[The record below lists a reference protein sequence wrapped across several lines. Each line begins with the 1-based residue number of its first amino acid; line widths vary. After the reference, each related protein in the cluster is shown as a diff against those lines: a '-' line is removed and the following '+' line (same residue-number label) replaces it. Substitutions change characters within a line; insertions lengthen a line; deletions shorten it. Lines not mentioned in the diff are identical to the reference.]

1 MSKALLKSTGIV
13 SAMTSM
19 SRVTGFVR
27 DMVYAQMF
35 GAGAGTDAFFVAF
48 RIPNFLRRLFAEG
61 AFSQAFVPVF
71 SEYQTQRSRE
81 ELQVLV
87 NQVAGTLGAILL
99 LITAIGVLAAPVLI
113 LLFAPGFTADAGKY
127 ELTVEMLRITFPYL
141 LFISLT
147 AFAGGVLNSCGK
159 FAIPAITPVLLNF
172 TMIAAALWL
181 APRMERPVVGLA
193 WGVFIAGIV
202 QLGFQIPFLREVK
215 LLPRPRW
222 AWASQGVQQVLR
234 LMLPAIF
241 GSSVAQVNLLI
252 DTLLASF
259 LVSGSVSWLYYS
271 DRLVE
276 FPLGIFGVA
285 LGTVILPKLSRQH
298 ASAETDGF
306 SQTLDWALRWA
317 LLIGVPATVA
327 LIILSGP
334 ILSALFQYGE
344 FDARDV
350 LMSTRSLM
358 AFSLGLVAFMLIKV
372 LAPGFYA
379 RKDTRS
385 PVKYGVIAM
394 VANTA
399 MVLVLIWPL
408 AHAGLALATSL
419 AAFLNAGLLFFNL
432 KRREIYRPHTGWPK
446 FLAQLTAA
454 NLVMGLVLWFG
465 AGDFES
471 WIHASAK
478 VRLWHLSWLIAA
490 GGGSYLLA
498 VLAVGIRPRHLVLRR
513 G

>member
-1 MSKALLKSTGIV
+1 MSKSLLKSTGIV
-13 SAMTSM
+13 SAMTSL

-71 SEYQTQRSRE
+71 SEYQTQHSRE
-81 ELQVLV
+81 DLKALV
-87 NQVAGTLGAILL
+87 DQVAGTLGAILL
-99 LITAIGVLAAPVLI
+99 LITAVGVLAAPVLI
-113 LLFAPGFTADAGKY
+113 LLFAPGFTSDTGKY

-159 FAIPAITPVLLNF
+159 FAIPAVTPVLLNL

-181 APRMERPVVGLA
+181 APHMERPVVGLA
-193 WGVFIAGIV
+193 WGVFIAGII
-202 QLGFQIPFLREVK
+202 QLGFQIPFLRQLK

-222 AWASQGVQQVLR
+222 GWASQGVQQVLK

-252 DTLLASF
+252 DTVVASF
-259 LVSGSVSWLYYS
+259 LMSGSVSWLYYS

-298 ASAETDGF
+298 ASAEADGF

-317 LLIGVPATVA
+317 LLIGMPATVA
-327 LIILSGP
+327 LVLLSGP
-334 ILSALFQYGE
+334 MLAALFQYGE

-350 LMSTRSLM
+350 AMSARSLM
-358 AFSLGLVAFMLIKV
+358 AFASGLVAFMLIKV

-394 VANTA
+394 IANTV
-399 MVLVLIWPL
+399 MVLALVWPL

-419 AAFLNAGLLFFNL
+419 AAYLNAGLLFYNL
-432 KRREIYRPHTGWPK
+432 RKRGIYQPRAGWSK
-446 FLAQLTAA
+446 FLAQLFIA
-454 NLVMGLVLWFG
+454 NLVMGLVLWLGVG
-465 AGDFES
+465 APES

-478 VRLWHLSWLIAA
+478 ARLWHLSWLIAA
-490 GGGSYLLA
+490 GGASLVLA
-498 VLAVGIRPRHLVLRR
+498 VLAVGIRPRHLMLRQD
-513 G
+513 

>member
-1 MSKALLKSTGIV
+1 MSKALLKSTGVV
-13 SAMTSM
+13 SAMTSL
-19 SRVTGFVR
+19 SRITGFVR
-27 DMVYAQMF
+27 DMIYAQLF

-71 SEYQTQRSRE
+71 SEYQTQRSPAE
-81 ELQVLV
+81 MKELVDQVT
-87 NQVAGTLGAILL
+87 GTLGAILFA
-99 LITAIGVLAAPVLI
+99 ITAAGVLAAPLLI
-113 LLFAPGFTADAGKY
+113 LLFAPGFTVDANKY
-127 ELTVEMLRITFPYL
+127 QLTVEMLRITFPYL

-147 AFAGGVLNSCGK
+147 ALAGGVLNSCGK
-159 FAIPAITPVLLNF
+159 FAIPAITPVLLNL
-172 TMIAAALWL
+172 TMIAAALGL
-181 APRMERPVVGLA
+181 APRMAQPVMGLA

-202 QLGFQIPFLREVK
+202 QLGFQVPFLLRLK

-222 AWASQGVQQVLR
+222 GWASQGVQQVLK
-234 LMLPAIF
+234 LMLPALF

-252 DTLLASF
+252 DTLIASF

-298 ASAETDGF
+298 AGAETDGF

-327 LIILSGP
+327 LTILAGP
-334 ILSALFQYGE
+334 ILSTLFQYGE

-350 LMSTRSLM
+350 TMSTRSLI
-358 AFSLGLVAFMLIKV
+358 AFALGLVAFMLIKV

-379 RKDTRS
+379 RQDTRS

-394 VANTA
+394 VANTT
-399 MVLVLIWPL
+399 MVLILVWPL

-419 AAFLNAGLLFFNL
+419 AAFLNAGLLFVNL
-432 KRREIYRPHTGWPK
+432 RRRNVYQPRAGWAT
-446 FLAQLTAA
+446 FLAQLGAA
-454 NLVMGLVLWFG
+454 NLAMGLVLEFG
-465 AGDFES
+465 AGHLEQ
-471 WIHASAK
+471 WLHASAGA
-478 VRLWHLSWLIAA
+478 RLWHLTWLVTA
-490 GGGSYLLA
+490 GAGTYLLA
-498 VLAVGIRPRHLVLRR
+498 VLAVGIKPRHLLT
-513 G
+513 GHG

>member
-1 MSKALLKSTGIV
+1 MSKALLKSTGVV
-13 SAMTSM
+13 SAMTSL

-27 DMVYAQMF
+27 DMIYAQMF

-71 SEYQTQRSRE
+71 SEYQTQRPRE
-81 ELQVLV
+81 ELKELV
-87 NQVAGTLGAILL
+87 DQVAGTLGAILL
-99 LITAIGVLAAPVLI
+99 LITTIGVVAAPVLI
-113 LLFAPGFTADAGKY
+113 LLFAPGFTANAGKY
-127 ELTVEMLRITFPYL
+127 ELTVSMLRITFPYL

-159 FAIPAITPVLLNF
+159 FAIPAVTPVLLNL

-181 APRMERPVVGLA
+181 SPRMERPVVGLA
-193 WGVFIAGIV
+193 WGVFIAGII
-202 QLGFQIPFLREVK
+202 QLGFQIPFLRQVK

-222 AWASQGVQQVLR
+222 GWAARGVQQVLK
-234 LMLPAIF
+234 LMLPALF

-285 LGTVILPKLSRQH
+285 LGTVILPKLSRHH
-298 ASAETDGF
+298 AGDETDDF
-306 SQTLDWALRWA
+306 SHTLDWALRWA
-317 LLIGVPATVA
+317 LLIGIPATVS

-344 FDARDV
+344 FDAHDV
-350 LMSTRSLM
+350 QMSARSLM
-358 AFSLGLVAFMLIKV
+358 AFALGLVAFMLIKV

-379 RKDTRS
+379 RQDTRT
-385 PVKYGVIAM
+385 PVKYGLIAM
-394 VANTA
+394 GANTA
-399 MVLVLIWPL
+399 MTLVLIWPL
-408 AHAGLALATSL
+408 AHAGLALSTAL
-419 AAFLNAGLLFFNL
+419 AAFLNAGLLGINL
-432 KRREIYRPHTGWPK
+432 WRRGIYQPRPGWVK
-446 FLAQLTAA
+446 FLLQLAIA
-454 NLVMGLVLWFG
+454 NLAMGLTLGLG
-465 AGDFES
+465 AGDLQS
-471 WIHASAK
+471 WVDARAGE
-478 VRLWHLSWLIAA
+478 RLWRLGGLIAA
-490 GGGSYLLA
+490 AGGSYLLA
-498 VLAVGIRPRHLVLRR
+498 IIVAGIRPRHLLH

>member
-13 SAMTSM
+13 SAMTSL
-19 SRVTGFVR
+19 SRVTGFIR

-71 SEYQTQRSRE
+71 SEYQTQRSPQ
-81 ELQVLV
+81 ELKELV
-87 NQVAGTLGAILL
+87 DQVAGTLGTILL
-99 LITAIGVLAAPVLI
+99 LISAIGVVAAPILI
-113 LLFAPGFTADAGKY
+113 LLFAPGFTTDATKY
-127 ELTVEMLRITFPYL
+127 DLTVEMLRITFPYL

-159 FAIPAITPVLLNF
+159 FAIPAITPVLLNL
-172 TMIAAALWL
+172 TMIAAAVWL
-181 APRMERPVVGLA
+181 APQMERPVVGLA
-193 WGVFIAGIV
+193 WGVFIAGII
-202 QLGFQIPFLREVK
+202 QLSFQIPFLRQVK

-222 AWASQGVQQVLR
+222 GWASQGVQQILK
-234 LMLPAIF
+234 LMVPALF

-252 DTLLASF
+252 DTLVASF

-298 ASAETDGF
+298 ANAEAGGF

-317 LLIGVPATVA
+317 LLIGVPATIA
-327 LIILSGP
+327 LILLSGP
-334 ILSALFQYGE
+334 MLSALFQYGE

-350 LMSTRSLM
+350 AMSTRSLM
-358 AFSLGLVAFMLIKV
+358 AFALGLTAFMLIKV

-385 PVKYGVIAM
+385 PVKYGLIAM
-394 VANTA
+394 GANTA
-399 MVLVLIWPL
+399 LVLTLVWPL

-419 AAFLNAGLLFFNL
+419 AAYLNAGLLFYNL
-432 KRREIYRPHTGWPK
+432 RQRGIYQARSGWPK
-446 FLAQLTAA
+446 FLLQLLLA
-454 NLVMGLVLWFG
+454 NGVMGAVIGFG
-465 AGDFES
+465 VGDLDS
-471 WIHASAK
+471 WLQASAK
-478 VRLWHLSWLIAA
+478 QRLWHLSGLILA
-490 GGGSYLLA
+490 GGASYLLA
-498 VLAVGIRPRHLVLRR
+498 VLAVGIRPRHLLLRQD
-513 G
+513 

>member
-13 SAMTSM
+13 SAMTSL
-19 SRVTGFVR
+19 SRVSGFIR
-27 DMVYAQMF
+27 DMLYAQLF

-71 SEYQTQRSRE
+71 SEYQTQHQQAELRE
-81 ELQVLV
+81 LVDQVT
-87 NQVAGTLGAILL
+87 GTLGAILL
-99 LITAIGVLAAPVLI
+99 LITAIGVLAAPLLI
-113 LLFAPGFTADAGKY
+113 LLFAPGFSSDAGKY
-127 ELTVEMLRITFPYL
+127 QLTVDMLRITFPYL

-147 AFAGGVLNSCGK
+147 ALAGGVLNSCGR
-159 FAIPAITPVLLNF
+159 FAIPAVTPVLLNL

-181 APRMERPVVGLA
+181 APHMEKPVMGLA
-193 WGVFIAGIV
+193 WGVFIAGVV
-202 QLGFQIPFLREVK
+202 QLGFQIPFLRQIK

-222 AWASQGVQQVLR
+222 GWASAGVQQVLK
-234 LMLPAIF
+234 LMLPAVF

-285 LGTVILPKLSRQH
+285 LGTVILPKLSRHH
-298 ASAETDGF
+298 ASAETAHF

-327 LIILSGP
+327 LVILAGP
-334 ILSALFQYGE
+334 MLAALFQYGE
-344 FDARDV
+344 FDAHDV
-350 LMSTRSLM
+350 AMSTRSLM

-385 PVKYGVIAM
+385 PVKYGIIAM
-394 VANTA
+394 GANTA
-399 MVLVLIWPL
+399 MTLIFIWPL
-408 AHAGLALATSL
+408 AHAGLALSTSL
-419 AAFLNAGLLFFNL
+419 AAFLNAGMLFFNL
-432 KRREIYRPHTGWPK
+432 RRRAIYQPRSGWPR
-446 FLAQLTAA
+446 FLLQLFVA
-454 NLVMGLVLWFG
+454 NLLLGVVLWFG
-465 AGDFES
+465 AGDLQQ
-471 WIHASAK
+471 WLHASSGQ
-478 VRLWHLSWLIAA
+478 RLWHLTWLIVA
-490 GGGSYLLA
+490 GGGSYVLA
-498 VLAVGIRPRHLVLRR
+498 VLAVGIRPRHLLHA
-513 G
+513 

>member
-13 SAMTSM
+13 SAMTSL

-71 SEYQTQRSRE
+71 SEYQTQHSRA
-81 ELQVLV
+81 ELQELV
-87 NQVAGTLGAILL
+87 DQVAGTLGAILL
-99 LITAIGVLAAPVLI
+99 LITVIGVLAAPVLI

-159 FAIPAITPVLLNF
+159 FAIPAVTPVLLNL

-193 WGVFIAGIV
+193 WGVFIAGII
-202 QLGFQIPFLREVK
+202 QLSFQIPFLRQVK

-222 AWASQGVQQVLR
+222 GWAAQGVQQVLQ
-234 LMLPAIF
+234 LMLPALF

-252 DTLLASF
+252 DTVLASF
-259 LVSGSVSWLYYS
+259 LISGSVSWLYYS

-306 SQTLDWALRWA
+306 SRTLDWALRWA

-327 LIILSGP
+327 LILLSRP
-334 ILSALFQYGE
+334 MLSALFQYGA

-350 LMSTRSLM
+350 VMSSRSLM
-358 AFSLGLVAFMLIKV
+358 AFALGLVAFMLIKV

-379 RKDTRS
+379 RQDTRS
-385 PVKYGVIAM
+385 PVKYGLIAM
-394 VANTA
+394 GANTA
-399 MVLVLIWPL
+399 LVLILIWPL

-432 KRREIYRPHTGWPK
+432 RRRDIYQPRAGWVK
-446 FLAQLTAA
+446 FLAQLVAA
-454 NLVMGLVLWFG
+454 NLAMGLVLWFG
-465 AGDFES
+465 TGNLEQ
-471 WIHASAK
+471 WLNASARE
-478 VRLWHLSWLIAA
+478 RLWHLTWLIAA
-490 GGGSYLLA
+490 SGGSYLLA
-498 VLAVGIRPRHLVLRR
+498 VLAVGIRPRHLLH

>member
-13 SAMTSM
+13 SAMTSL
-19 SRVTGFVR
+19 SRITGFVR

-71 SEYQTQRSRE
+71 SEYQTQRSRAELE
-81 ELQVLV
+81 ELVDR
-87 NQVAGTLGAILL
+87 VAGTLGAILL
-99 LITAIGVLAAPVLI
+99 LISVIGVLAAPVLI

-159 FAIPAITPVLLNF
+159 FAIPAVTPVLLNL
-172 TMIAAALWL
+172 TMIAAAIWL
-181 APRMERPVVGLA
+181 APNMEQPVVGLA
-193 WGVFIAGIV
+193 WGVFIAGII
-202 QLGFQIPFLREVK
+202 QLSFQIPFLRHVK

-222 AWASQGVQQVLR
+222 GWASQGVQQVLR
-234 LMLPAIF
+234 LMLPALF

-298 ASAETDGF
+298 ASAEADGF
-306 SQTLDWALRWA
+306 SRTLDWALRWA

-327 LIILSGP
+327 LILLSGP
-334 ILSALFQYGE
+334 MLSALFQYGA

-350 LMSTRSLM
+350 AMSARSLM

-385 PVKYGVIAM
+385 PVKYGLIAM
-394 VANTA
+394 GANTA
-399 MVLVLIWPL
+399 LVLVLIWPL

-419 AAFLNAGLLFFNL
+419 AAYLNAGLLFFNL
-432 KRREIYRPHTGWPK
+432 RRREIYRPRAGWPT
-446 FLAQLTAA
+446 FLAQLLIA
-454 NLVMGLVLWFG
+454 NLVMGSVLWFG
-465 AGDFES
+465 VGDLES
-471 WIHASAK
+471 WIGAGAK
-478 VRLWHLSWLIAA
+478 ARLWHLAWLIAA

-498 VLAVGIRPRHLVLRR
+498 VLAVGIRPRHLVLRQD
-513 G
+513 

>member
-1 MSKALLKSTGIV
+1 MSKALLKSTGVV
-13 SAMTSM
+13 SAMTSL

-27 DMVYAQMF
+27 DMIYAQMF

-71 SEYQTQRSRE
+71 SEYQTQRPRE
-81 ELQVLV
+81 ELKELV
-87 NQVAGTLGAILL
+87 DQVAGTLGAILL
-99 LITAIGVLAAPVLI
+99 LITAIGVVAAPVLI
-113 LLFAPGFTADAGKY
+113 LLFAPGFTANAGKY
-127 ELTVEMLRITFPYL
+127 ELTVAMLRITFPYL

-159 FAIPAITPVLLNF
+159 FAIPAVTPVLLNL

-181 APRMERPVVGLA
+181 SPRMERPVVGLA
-193 WGVFIAGIV
+193 WGVFIAGII
-202 QLGFQIPFLREVK
+202 QLGFQIPFLRQVK

-222 AWASQGVQQVLR
+222 GWAARGVQQVLK
-234 LMLPAIF
+234 LMLPALF

-285 LGTVILPKLSRQH
+285 LGTVILPKLSRHH
-298 ASAETDGF
+298 AGAETDDF
-306 SQTLDWALRWA
+306 SHTLDWALRWA
-317 LLIGVPATVA
+317 LLIGIPATVS

-344 FDARDV
+344 FDAHDV
-350 LMSTRSLM
+350 QMSARSLM
-358 AFSLGLVAFMLIKV
+358 AFALGLVAFMLIKV

-379 RKDTRS
+379 RQDTRT
-385 PVKYGVIAM
+385 PVKYGLIAM
-394 VANTA
+394 GANTA
-399 MVLVLIWPL
+399 MTLVLIWPL
-408 AHAGLALATSL
+408 AHAGLALSTAL
-419 AAFLNAGLLFFNL
+419 AAFLNAGLLGINL
-432 KRREIYRPHTGWPK
+432 WRRGIYQPRPGWVK
-446 FLAQLTAA
+446 FLLQLAIA
-454 NLVMGLVLWFG
+454 NLAMGLTLGLG
-465 AGDFES
+465 AGDLQS
-471 WIHASAK
+471 WVDARAGE
-478 VRLWHLSWLIAA
+478 RLWRLGGLIAA
-490 GGGSYLLA
+490 AGGSYLLA
-498 VLAVGIRPRHLVLRR
+498 IIVAGIRPRHLLH